1 MQKKIIKKKLVLK
14 PHIKIFISRLL
25 ISIIL
30 FLSLSILVKNNEDNK
45 KYIKEKVYEEN
56 FEFTKFKSFYEK
68 YFGNILSIDKIVQEE
83 QPVFNEKISY
93 QNKKEYNDGVELTV
107 SNNYLVPAIESGI
120 VVYIGDKENFGTTII
135 IEQVNGIDV
144 FYSNIEPININI
156 YDYIEKGEL
165 LGQVK
170 TNKLYM
176 LFQKDGKN
184 IDYKDYV

>member
-1 MQKKIIKKKLVLK
+1 M
-14 PHIKIFISRLL
+14 
-25 ISIIL
+25 
-30 FLSLSILVKNNEDNK
+30 
-45 KYIKEKVYEEN
+45 
-56 FEFTKFKSFYEK
+56 
-68 YFGNILSIDKIVQEE
+68 
-83 QPVFNEKISY
+83 
-93 QNKKEYNDGVELTV
+93 
-107 SNNYLVPAIESGI
+107 
-120 VVYIGDKENFGTTII
+120 YIGDKENFGTTII

>member
-1 MQKKIIKKKLVLK
+1 M
-14 PHIKIFISRLL
+14 IFVKQEI

-93 QNKKEYNDGVELTV
+93 QKKEIWT
-107 SNNYLVPAIESGI
+107 
-120 VVYIGDKENFGTTII
+120 
-135 IEQVNGIDV
+135 
-144 FYSNIEPININI
+144 
-156 YDYIEKGEL
+156 
-165 LGQVK
+165 
-170 TNKLYM
+170 
-176 LFQKDGKN
+176 
-184 IDYKDYV
+184 